1 MKKILIVMLAVL
13 MACSIFAACSKPAE
27 EEPSA
32 QPTVITAETPQPTE
46 AATTAADAVPT
57 DISPTTGLAGNTA
70 YKPIMVQIDNADAA
84 RPQTGISYADIV
96 YETDVDGSD
105 TRFTALYNDAINGA
119 DAPDELIVGPVRSSR
134 YYHQWIQEEWDAL
147 YVHMGGPDQTSKDE
161 TDIWGSSSEHIK
173 QRINGA
179 GRHASNEGLFFPL
192 KDGRSQSEYAGIDLI
207 EALDVYDYEPQALQS
222 FTFYPQ
228 QDYADQPEISE
239 IGLYFFGNKTPLASY
254 EYDSSRDKLLRSTR
268 GKEHTDAATGD
279 QLEVQN
285 VIVQFVNDSAAD
297 DGPGSD
303 RRIVDVKGSGDAL
316 FVIHGKLMK
325 GTWERPTYD
334 SATSYKLESGE
345 EITLAPGNTW
355 ISMLPA
361 GKDVAVT
368 YADGTDETISGEAK

>member
-27 EEPSA
+27 EEPSV
-32 QPTVITAETPQPTE
+32 QPTVIAAETPQPAQT
-46 AATTAADAVPT
+46 ASATPYAVPT
-57 DISPTTGLAGNTA
+57 DISPTTGLEGNTA
-70 YKPIMVQIDNADAA
+70 YKPVMVQIDNADAA

-105 TRFTALYNDAINGA
+105 TRLTALYNDAVNGV
-119 DAPDELIVGPVRSSR
+119 DAPGELTVGPVRSSR

-161 TDIWGSSSEHIK
+161 TDIWGSSSDHIK

-179 GRHASNEGLFFPL
+179 GKHASNEGLFFPL
-192 KDGRSQSEYAGIDLI
+192 KDGHSQSEYAAIDLMK
-207 EALDVYDYEPQALQS
+207 ALDIYDYEPQALQS

-254 EYDSSRDKLLRSTR
+254 EYDSSSYKLLLSTR
-268 GKEHTDAATGD
+268 GKEHTDAATGG

-368 YADGTDETISGEAK
+368 YADGTDETISGEAE

>member
-1 MKKILIVMLAVL
+1 
-13 MACSIFAACSKPAE
+13 
-27 EEPSA
+27 
-32 QPTVITAETPQPTE
+32 
-46 AATTAADAVPT
+46 
-57 DISPTTGLAGNTA
+57 
-70 YKPIMVQIDNADAA
+70 MVQIDNADAA

-105 TRFTALYNDAINGA
+105 TRLTALYNDAVNGV
-119 DAPDELIVGPVRSSR
+119 DAPGELTVGPVRSSR

-179 GRHASNEGLFFPL
+179 GKHASNEGLFFPL
-192 KDGRSQSEYAGIDLI
+192 KDGHSQSEYAAIDLMK
-207 EALDVYDYEPQALQS
+207 ALDIYDYEPQALQS
-222 FTFYPQ
+222 LTFYPQ

-254 EYDSSRDKLLRSTR
+254 EYDSSSDKLLRSTR
-268 GKEHTDAATGD
+268 GKEHTDAATGG

-368 YADGTDETISGEAK
+368 YADGTDETISGEAE